1 VYFYGG
7 VTIEQSNSQF
17 TVTGV
22 EEEGGDGSLDLSLF
36 SGKQLV
42 VLLVTAFPSQALC
55 QPGVMV
61 GRQSSNVHW
70 LQRKLS
76 GKARS
81 RNREKHFRGLR

>member
-42 VLLVTAFPSQALC
+42 VLLVTAFPSQAL
-55 QPGVMV
+55 
-61 GRQSSNVHW
+61 
-70 LQRKLS
+70 LS
-76 GKARS
+76 TCGNGYK
-81 RNREKHFRGLR
+81 

>member
-1 VYFYGG
+1 MYFYGG

-42 VLLVTAFPSQALC
+42 VLLVTAFPSL
-55 QPGVMV
+55 
-61 GRQSSNVHW
+61 
-70 LQRKLS
+70 LS
-76 GKARS
+76 TCGNGYK
-81 RNREKHFRGLR
+81 